1 MLDLNKVTAICY
13 DGRPHSNETEARYH
27 KILDFMLSKVNFYE
41 VKLYCTYNMTHS
53 GVSVVKITECGI
65 SRYNDW
71 CVYEMHGCFSSD
83 YALVYQD
90 DGFIL
95 NPQLWEEEFYQYDY
109 IGAPWPDYLGWNN
122 HKNKVGNGGFSL
134 RSKKLCEFT
143 QTLPRSPANEDA
155 KICSQY
161 RDMLDAKGLVV
172 APVEVARRFSVENR
186 LDSEHNVENAFGFHG
201 NQHIESV
208 KKFLDL

>member
-1 MLDLNKVTAICY
+1 MLELNKVTAICY
-13 DGRPHSNETEARYH
+13 DGRPHSKETESRYH
-27 KILDFMLSKVNFYE
+27 KILDFMLDKVKFHE
-41 VKLYCTYNMTHS
+41 VKLFCTYKMTHR
-53 GVSVVKITECGI
+53 GVKTVLIPQCGI
-65 SRYNDW
+65 SGYNDW
-71 CVYEMHGCFSSD
+71 CVYDLHKCFNSEF
-83 YALVYQD
+83 ALVFQD

-95 NPQLWEEEFYQYDY
+95 NPGLWEDKFFEYDY

-143 QTLPRSPANEDA
+143 RSLPHSPANEDA

-161 RDMLDAKGLVV
+161 RDLLDAQGLVV
-172 APVEVARRFSVENR
+172 APVEVARRFSIENYM
-186 LDSEHNVENAFGFHG
+186 DSEHNIDSVFGFHG
-201 NQHIESV
+201 GQHKDSI